1 MFKIKLFER
10 NSVIFLIVTFS
21 ITGIISCSQ
30 NTTVPSKSQT
40 TVLASENTGPV
51 TPELDETGP
60 LNTDIPYWGSEYI
73 VELPEPEPEIPQP
86 TFPANTYYKIYA
98 PWVKWDESQSPNG
111 WRTNVSWKDTDT
123 LTQIWKQQIEGG
135 KNNDGKRWFIRDGN
149 NYSYDHRW
157 GNYYYFDKNLNI
169 VYYREDKGSL
179 TLRKFRT
186 GIIVKYNAGR
196 NKGTWVIGGLYE
208 TVLTK
213 DEITGNNINSLN
225 IFMGTSH
232 MGERNKGCLSVL
244 TMNTG
249 YDDVYQEEFGVDHY
263 YATEGGKSAWYNI
276 DEYTSRNPEELDKL
290 LNKKENLS
298 WKLYYVNFRFVYN
311 YPYDWHLIDH
321 GNKRGWHWW

>member
-1 MFKIKLFER
+1 MINEKLKR
-10 NSVIFLIVTFS
+10 MAIILLITAFS
-21 ITGIISCSQ
+21 IVGIISCGGADITGSGGRDRG
-30 NTTVPSKSQT
+30 NNY
-40 TVLASENTGPV
+40 SE
-51 TPELDETGP
+51 TPDSD
-60 LNTDIPYWGSEYI
+60 DIT
-73 VELPEPEPEIPQP
+73 PEPEQPVTPQP

-111 WRTNVSWKDTDT
+111 WRTNVSWKDTNT
-123 LTQIWKQQIEGG
+123 LSQIWKQQIEGG
-135 KNNDGKRWFIRDGN
+135 KKNDGKRWFIRDGD
-149 NYSYDHRW
+149 NYGYDHRW
-157 GNYYYFDKNLNI
+157 GNYYYFDKNLDL
-169 VYYREDKGSL
+169 VYYRKGKGSL

-186 GIIVKYNAGR
+186 GIIVKYSAGR
-196 NKGTWVIGGLYE
+196 NKGTWAIGGLYE

-263 YATEGGKSAWYNI
+263 YATAGGKEAWYNI